1 MGREAL
7 CTCRCGAEA
16 GEVKALLET
25 GEVIPRGAVKRGI
38 PIASITDIR
47 VVGES
52 LHLAAGAEAVVL
64 ELGGVEA
71 ARWAAKLA
79 TPPPSLRQKL
89 GVGPD
94 CLAFVVGEIDGTP
107 LAEALAGV
115 CARGSTAAG
124 VMLAVVRDAAEL
136 KRAVA
141 AHGSLPAGAAIWVVY
156 EKGRTT
162 AFGEGAVRAFMRGN
176 GFIDTK
182 VSGVSQA
189 VSAMR
194 YIRR

>member
-7 CTCRCGAEA
+7 CACRCGAEA

-25 GEVIPRGAVKRGI
+25 HEVILRGAVKRRI
-38 PIASITDIR
+38 PIASMTDIR

-52 LHLAAGAEAVVL
+52 LHLAAGTEAVAL

-71 ARWAAKLA
+71 ARWAAKLT

-94 CLAFVVGEIDGTP
+94 CLAFVVGDIDGTP

-115 CARGSTAAG
+115 CARAPATAR
-124 VMLAVVRDAAEL
+124 VMVAVVRDEAAL
-136 KRAVA
+136 KRSVA
-141 AHGSLPAGAAIWVVY
+141 THASLPAGAAIWVVY
-156 EKGRTT
+156 GKGRTA
-162 AFGEGAVRAFMRGN
+162 AFGEGAVRTFMRAH

-182 VSGVSQA
+182 ISGVSQA
-189 VSAMR
+189 LSAMR